1 MIQRIHNFLRF
12 FFWFEYLHCRWRI
25 NYTWRGFY
33 LANIDV
39 MCVCVTW
46 PRRRGKKGE
55 TVDDEQTVAR
65 FSMQLNLVILS
76 ITNWQVIVLRDMSSR
91 DFCNPTIG

>member
-39 MCVCVTW
+39 MCVCVCYLASKERKK
-46 PRRRGKKGE
+46 RRDCWWRANSCEIFNATESCHFVNNKLTSYRSTRHVKS
-55 TVDDEQTVAR
+55 R
-65 FSMQLNLVILS
+65 FL
-76 ITNWQVIVLRDMSSR
+76 
-91 DFCNPTIG
+91 